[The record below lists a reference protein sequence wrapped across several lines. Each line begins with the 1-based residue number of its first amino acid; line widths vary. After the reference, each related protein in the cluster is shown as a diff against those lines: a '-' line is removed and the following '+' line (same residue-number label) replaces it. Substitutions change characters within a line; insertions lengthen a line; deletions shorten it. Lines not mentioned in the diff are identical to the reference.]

1 MQKTPRFPAEGLKFL
16 RALKRNNRRE
26 WFQAHREDYERY
38 VRGPMTE
45 FVLALATD
53 FRRIAPEM
61 LADPKISLYRIY
73 RDTRFSHDKTPYKT
87 HAAAVFPRRGLGKHS
102 GAGLYFHVGLQ
113 EVWIGGGVYAPMPDQ
128 LLAVR
133 QHIAAHPRAFRSIVE
148 SPAFRKAFGELEG
161 SKLSRVP
168 VGFRK
173 DHPAV
178 EYLKFKQF
186 LAGGDFPPDLST
198 SPRFYD
204 TILGVFE
211 KTMPLLR
218 FLNQPLMRI
227 GGPNKKSGTIDIW
240 PT

>member
-1 MQKTPRFPAEGLKFL
+1 MRNAPRFPAEGLTFL

-26 WFQAHREDYERY
+26 WFQAHREDYERH

-45 FVLALATD
+45 FVLALAED

-61 LADPKISLYRIY
+61 VADPKVCLYRIY

-133 QHIAAHPRAFRSIVE
+133 QHIAAHARAFRSIVE
-148 SPAFRKAFGELEG
+148 SPGFRKTFGGLEG
-161 SKLSRVP
+161 AKLSRVP
-168 VGFRK
+168 AGFPK
-173 DHPAV
+173 DHPAM
-178 EYLKFKQF
+178 EYLKYKQF
-186 LAGGDFPPDLST
+186 LAGADCPVKLAT
-198 SPRFYD
+198 SPGFYRKIVK
-204 TILGVFE
+204 TFE
-211 KTMPLLR
+211 ATMPLLR
-218 FLNQPLMRI
+218 FLNQALMKVSAR
-227 GGPNKKSGTIDIW
+227 PSLNEAIDI
-240 PT
+240 